1 MKNITTL
8 SAILGAT
15 AFALSMPTAFADT
28 LEQDRLANETVDNS
42 NTIEEVLVSAHPLS
56 GEGLAQAM
64 MSCISLNTVK
74 VHQTISTLRFITQQQ
89 MRFRWRYT
97 VYMSG
102 NGGSYTNTFTTN
114 ATIASGDVYVVSTN
128 QADSLIQAEA
138 DTVLG

>member
-56 GEGLAQAM
+56 GEGLAQAIQTL
-64 MSCISLNTVK
+64 SGKQLLQKSSAQPWRNTGL
-74 VHQTISTLRFITQQQ
+74 SAGYSFSE
-89 MRFRWRYT
+89 FWPS
-97 VYMSG
+97 SG
-102 NGGSYTNTFTTN
+102 
-114 ATIASGDVYVVSTN
+114 ATYYSW
-128 QADSLIQAEA
+128 
-138 DTVLG
+138 LGRD

>member
-56 GEGLAQAM
+56 GEGLAQAIQTL
-64 MSCISLNTVK
+64 SGKQLLQNLAPSLGETLASKRPV
-74 VHQTISTLRFITQQQ
+74 VASSAFRCGTRPVCTSTTPPMAPLP
-89 MRFRWRYT
+89 
-97 VYMSG
+97 
-102 NGGSYTNTFTTN
+102 
-114 ATIASGDVYVVSTN
+114 
-128 QADSLIQAEA
+128 
-138 DTVLG
+138 